1 MTGVESMQNLSH
13 APVRRAGYRVRHGVR
28 DGLVVMAFS
37 LALSV
42 STALLFA
49 LAVRLLAGPGAAI
62 GAGN

>member
-1 MTGVESMQNLSH
+1 MQNLSH
-13 APVRRAGYRVRHGVR
+13 VPVRRAGYRAGHRVRHGVR

-37 LALSV
+37 AALSV

-49 LAVRLLAGPGAAI
+49 LAVRLLAGPGGAI

>member
-1 MTGVESMQNLSH
+1 MTGVETMESLSH
-13 APVRRAGYRVRHGVR
+13 PPVRRVRHGIR

-37 LALSV
+37 ALLSV

-49 LAVRLLAGPGAAI
+49 LAVRLLAGPGGSI

>member
-1 MTGVESMQNLSH
+1 MQNLSH
-13 APVRRAGYRVRHGVR
+13 APVRRVRHGVR

-37 LALSV
+37 AVLSV